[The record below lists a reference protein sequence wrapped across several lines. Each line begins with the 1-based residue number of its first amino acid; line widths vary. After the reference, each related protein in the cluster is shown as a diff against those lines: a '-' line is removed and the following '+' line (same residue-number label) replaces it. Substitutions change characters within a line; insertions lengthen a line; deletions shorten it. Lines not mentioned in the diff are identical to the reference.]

1 MDAPDCSARL
11 VSDHKLF
18 AANQA
23 IAQERALTQQ
33 QELARGMNEPSQ
45 GGLSRWI
52 ARVWSTT
59 PPSELDDDLHCI
71 TSHPRCTPNTR
82 CASAHCALAQR
93 KRCNL
98 TPSHHHPHTPA
109 RSLETPHTA
118 APTSEFWW
126 VFLCP
131 AKRLGTARRSRAGRA
146 ANTTP
151 ARGISPPAVC
161 GF

>member
-1 MDAPDCSARL
+1 M

-71 TSHPRCTPNTR
+71 TSPPMHAQHAVCVCPLR
-82 CASAHCALAQR
+82 ASAAQALQ
-93 KRCNL
+93 L
-98 TPSHHHPHTPA
+98 DPSHHHPHTPA

-126 VFLCP
+126 VLCP

-151 ARGISPPAVC
+151 AGE
-161 GF
+161 

>member
-1 MDAPDCSARL
+1 M

-71 TSHPRCTPNTR
+71 TSHPPMHAQHAVCVCPLR
-82 CASAHCALAQR
+82 ASAAQALQ
-93 KRCNL
+93 L
-98 TPSHHHPHTPA
+98 DPSHHHPHTPA

-126 VFLCP
+126 VFCVRPKGL
-131 AKRLGTARRSRAGRA
+131 ARLGVLAPGGRRIQHPQGE
-146 ANTTP
+146 
-151 ARGISPPAVC
+151 
-161 GF
+161 